1 MSERPRRESSLHDEG
16 AQDQRFLR
24 ILHRATSLPADT
36 LETWI
41 ELAAESLEKRKRK
54 ATSSG
59 TNLQK
64 TPTVTTEKKE
74 R

>member
-1 MSERPRRESSLHDEG
+1 MSERPRRESSLHDEC

-41 ELAAESLEKRKRK
+41 ELAAESLEKRK

-59 TNLQK
+59 TNL
-64 TPTVTTEKKE
+64 
-74 R
+74 